1 MSATDSTAAASFARL
16 PSPTSL
22 ALCLAYVAYE
32 NPAPPPRG
40 PLLRHHDARQLA
52 AWLGASPLAQPP
64 QHTPALALH
73 LVWLVA
79 AGLLIADRA
88 GLRLAPTAVYRLHQP
103 PARLQAELRDAA
115 APPAW
120 RDAAARLRLPTVPDD
135 FRPYAQQT
143 LARCDNA
150 LPAAPPAVW
159 ETAAGDTWR
168 LCLRPDADPALLF
181 DLLAAGHYAPDGRL
195 TLSPL
200 TLGAPPARALGFD
213 RLRWLLE
220 TATDAPL
227 TAAQTAQ
234 LRAWLQRRSAYRLS
248 GPLLFTAQPHQ
259 LAALYAARRLRPYL
273 RQQIAPRCAL
283 FDRAGLPALRRR
295 LADLGYPLDAPPAAG
310 DPARP
315 AHPPPSPD
323 ADAGALYLGLRLLTG
338 VQRLVHCP
346 GPLPHAALDRLA
358 AALPAGDLAA
368 LDAQADHLLA
378 DLQSVIHGRDPFY
391 PAAGAPAPELLAR
404 LRAAIADEQPLT
416 LDYCPPTTA
425 DPSPTA
431 PGHDVRQ
438 HDAPCHDAPCHD
450 APCHDALR
458 RHTVDPLRLEQR
470 AGLTYLIAYS
480 HRAQTTLTFR
490 LDRLH
495 LPPLNS

>member
-1 MSATDSTAAASFARL
+1 MSATDSAAAASFARL

-40 PLLRHHDARQLA
+40 PLLRHHDARRLA
-52 AWLGASPLAQPP
+52 AWLGATPLAQPP
-64 QHTPALALH
+64 QHTPTLALH

-88 GLRLAPTAVYRLHQP
+88 GLRLASSAAYRLHQP
-103 PARLQAELRDAA
+103 PARLQAELLDAA

-143 LARCDNA
+143 LARWRDA
-150 LPAAPPAVW
+150 PPAAPPAVW
-159 ETAAGDTWR
+159 ETANDDAWR
-168 LCLRPDADPALLF
+168 LRLRPDTDPALLF

-227 TAAQTAQ
+227 ATAQAAQ

-248 GPLLFTAQPHQ
+248 GPLLFTAQPDQ
-259 LAALYAARRLRPYL
+259 LAALYTARRLRPYL

-310 DPARP
+310 DPADP

-323 ADAGALYLGLRLLTG
+323 DEPDAGALYLGLRLLTG
-338 VQRLVHCP
+338 VQRLVHRP

-358 AALPAGDLAA
+358 ATLPAGDLAT
-368 LDAQADHLLA
+368 LDAHADRLLA

-391 PAAGAPAPELLAR
+391 PAAGPPAPELLAR

-425 DPSPTA
+425 DPPPAA
-431 PGHDVRQ
+431 PGY
-438 HDAPCHDAPCHD
+438 DAM
-450 APCHDALR
+450 R